1 MLQDDHINGGPVE
14 LRLQTVYQGIFE
26 YIDVN
31 FAEGHALRALSERAG
46 ASG

>member
-1 MLQDDHINGGPVE
+1 MLQDDHINGGLVE
-14 LRLQTVYQGIFE
+14 LRFQKVYQGIFE

-31 FAEGHALRALSERAG
+31 FAEGHALRARSERAV